1 MININTFRIK
11 YLLPVLI
18 FNFFVSF
25 TYSQEIANIPINSE
39 RNITLVT
46 VIIGDIEIPNILLDS
61 GFPFDGIMIYNPDYS
76 DSIDLT
82 GAVQVQIGGAGK
94 DSNSRALMLDNASFL
109 LGNIE
114 MKNQRLI
121 FLQGDLY
128 KGFPSNGITGYS
140 IFGHYVTGF
149 DYEKNVMTLY
159 EGEFKD
165 SDNTWTEIP
174 LYFKDNNVPWVDA
187 SVVIKDEEPVL
198 LSMYIDYAARDV
210 ILLLEKQDMKFSLP
224 EETKDVY
231 IGRGLS
237 GDIYGKTGYI
247 SKIMIGPYE
256 FMNVQASFAPAEV
269 RSKQKNADA
278 VLGNG
283 LFKRFHTV
291 FDYKNKK
298 LYLKPNKYFS
308 EPF

>member
-1 MININTFRIK
+1 MNNKFLFLLK
-11 YLLPVLI
+11 FFLPVIINLI
-18 FNFFVSF
+18 FISCAD
-25 TYSQEIANIPINSE
+25 SQEIANIPINSE
-39 RNITLVT
+39 RNVTLITVK
-46 VIIGDIEIPNILLDS
+46 IGDIEIPNILLDS

-140 IFGHYVTGF
+140 IFGHYVTRF

-165 SDNTWTEIP
+165 YDNTWTEIP

-198 LSMYIDYAARDV
+198 LSMYIDYASREAV
-210 ILLLEKQDMKFSLP
+210 EFLEKPGMKFSIP
-224 EETKDVY
+224 EGTKESY
-231 IGRGLS
+231 LGRGLS
-237 GDIYGKTGYI
+237 GDIYGKKGCI

-256 FMNVQASFAPAEV
+256 LMNVQASFAPAEV

-278 VLGNG
+278 VFGNG